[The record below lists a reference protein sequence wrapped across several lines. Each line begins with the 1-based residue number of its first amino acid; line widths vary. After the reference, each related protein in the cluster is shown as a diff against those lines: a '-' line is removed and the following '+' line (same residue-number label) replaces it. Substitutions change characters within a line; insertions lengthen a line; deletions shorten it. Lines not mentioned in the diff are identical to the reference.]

1 MVRSAS
7 LLRNSIVERP
17 AGIVCDGWLSFSH
30 SNRVPV
36 QNDLEIAIKS
46 NGCVYRIAS
55 NGSLFMPFKQA

>member
-7 LLRNSIVERP
+7 LLRKSIVERP

-30 SNRVPV
+30 SNHVPV
-36 QNDLEIAIKS
+36 QHDLEITIES

-55 NGSLFMPFKQA
+55 NGLLFMPFKQA